1 MKDLFDYCDFG
12 DLKLNSRIVR
22 TGLWE
27 SQREKSGNMTP
38 DIYNWGS
45 KSGCIQAI

>member
-1 MKDLFDYCDFG
+1 MKDLFDSCDFG

-27 SQREKSGNMTP
+27 SQREPSGNFTP
-38 DIYNWGS
+38 
-45 KSGCIQAI
+45 